1 MKQWINTSLDKA
13 VLTVV
18 SLVFVTLT
26 LSGCSKSIEAQ
37 VNEGCGLLK
46 EGWAEVVYDG
56 IRTEKYEEA
65 RKIFQKLSEEQ
76 PRWIFYAAEIGKLS
90 DWKSPNWETFKGIC
104 EVQE

>member
-1 MKQWINTSLDKA
+1 LKQWINTSLDKVA
-13 VLTVV
+13 LSLV
-18 SLVFVTLT
+18 SLVLATLT

-37 VNEGCGLLK
+37 VNQGCGLLK

-76 PRWIFYAAEIGKLS
+76 PRWIFYAAEISRLD
-90 DWKSPNWETFKGIC
+90 DWKVPNWENFRTIC